1 MSLTSVREPPT
12 VVLKSHKHWT
22 FSENNLRQA
31 MSRRGDETTFLPS
44 EPALRIIMRRL
55 REIMAEAGDGQSRL
69 DKIVRQIAG
78 VMVAEVC
85 SIYLKRQDGS
95 LELFATEGLKQEA
108 VHNTRMKRG
117 EGLVGRCAEM
127 NVTINESEAS
137 SHPSFSYRP
146 ETGEEVYHS
155 LLAVPVQ
162 RSGQVLG
169 VLVIQNRTV
178 KEYSDEDVEVMQTTA
193 MVVAEQ
199 LVSGAVAGAG
209 TALEISK
216 SLSAV
221 IEGEGISEGIALGRV
236 VLHEPRIVVTKL
248 MSDDPAVDL
257 DRLETAIADLRAS
270 LDDMLDHENLA
281 GAGEHRDVLEAYRM
295 FAHDKGWHRRLR
307 EAVEGGLTAEA
318 AVERVQNG
326 TRARMHRQNDPLWR
340 ERQRDLDDLSDR
352 LMRILAGRTQGAADP
367 ANLPADIILVAR
379 TMGTAELLDYDRT
392 KLRGLVVE
400 DGSSQSHVAI
410 VAKALGIA
418 AVGQALGVVDRVNA
432 GDTIIVDAVGGEVHL
447 RPSPEMVAAYS
458 DKVRFRARRQK
469 QYEALRDVPAVT
481 RDGVKIDLH
490 MNAGLLVDMPHLA
503 ESGAAGVG
511 LFRTELQFMLSHTLP
526 RLERQLATYKAVVDI
541 AGDKP
546 VVFRALDIG
555 GDKMLP
561 YLRQT
566 KEENPAIGWRAIRM
580 SLDRPALFRTQVRAF
595 LRASAGRELSIMI
608 PMVSDAEEMTAIRA
622 LIDKEHDIMK
632 KRGFEAPSCVKVG
645 AMLEV
650 PALLFQLD
658 ALMPK
663 VDFISV
669 GSNDLLQFL
678 YAADRTNA
686 QVASRYDCLSVAP
699 LRALKSLIKAGKKY
713 KVPITLCGEM
723 AGRPLEAMALIGLGF
738 RAVSMSPAS
747 IGPVKTMILSLDAGK
762 TERFIDERL
771 KTGEGDVR
779 AALTR
784 FAAENEIEV

>member
-1 MSLTSVREPPT
+1 M
-12 VVLKSHKHWT
+12 
-22 FSENNLRQA
+22 Q
-31 MSRRGDETTFLPS
+31 SRRGDDTSYLPS
-44 EPALRIIMRRL
+44 EPALRVIMRRL
-55 REIMAEAGDGQSRL
+55 REIMAETGDGQDRL
-69 DKIVRQIAG
+69 NKIVRQIAG

-95 LELFATEGLKQEA
+95 LELFASEGLKQAA
-108 VHNTRMKRG
+108 VHSTRMKRG
-117 EGLVGRCAEM
+117 EGLVGRCAEF
-127 NVTINESEAS
+127 NTVINESEAS

-146 ETGEEVYHS
+146 ETGEEIFHS

-178 KEYSDEDVEVMQTTA
+178 KEYSDEDVEVMQSTA

-199 LVSGAVAGAG
+199 LVSGIVAGAG

-216 SLSAV
+216 SLSA
-221 IEGEGISEGIALGRV
+221 IIDGEGISEGIALGRV
-236 VLHEPRIVVTKL
+236 VLHEPRVVVTQI
-248 MSDDPAVDL
+248 MSDDPAADL
-257 DRLETAIADLRAS
+257 VRLDIAVAELRAS

-281 GAGEHRDVLEAYRM
+281 AEGEHRDVLEAYRM

-326 TRARMHRQNDPLWR
+326 TRARMHRQSDPLWR

-352 LMRILAGRTQGAADP
+352 LMRILAGRTISAADP
-367 ANLPADIILVAR
+367 SSLPADTILVAR
-379 TMGTAELLDYDRT
+379 TLGTAELLDYDRT

-418 AVGQALGVVDRVNA
+418 AIGQALGVVDRVNA
-432 GDTIIVDAVGGEVHL
+432 GDSIIVDAVGGEVHL

-458 DKVRFRARRQK
+458 DKVRFRAKRQK

-481 RDGVKIDLH
+481 QDGEKIGLF

-503 ESGAAGVG
+503 ESGAEGIG

-526 RLERQLATYKAVVDI
+526 RLERQLQTYRAVVTE

-555 GDKMLP
+555 GDKVLP

-595 LRASAGRELSIMI
+595 LRAAAGRELSIMI
-608 PMVSDAEEMTAIRA
+608 PMVSQASEMIAVRA
-622 LIDKEHDIMK
+622 LIDKEHELMK
-632 KRGFEAPSCVKVG
+632 KRGFEAPTRVKVG

-658 ALMPK
+658 ILMPT

-686 QVASRYDCLSVAP
+686 QVASRYDSLSIAP
-699 LRALKSLIKAGKKY
+699 LRALRILLEAGKKFN
-713 KVPITLCGEM
+713 VPITLCGEM

-738 RAVSMSPAS
+738 RSISMAPAS
-747 IGPVKTMILSLDAGK
+747 IGPVKTMILSLNAKKLSAFLD
-762 TERFIDERL
+762 DRL
-771 KTGEGDVR
+771 KCGDPNLR
-779 AALTR
+779 QSLAR
-784 FAAENEIEV
+784 FAEEYEIEV